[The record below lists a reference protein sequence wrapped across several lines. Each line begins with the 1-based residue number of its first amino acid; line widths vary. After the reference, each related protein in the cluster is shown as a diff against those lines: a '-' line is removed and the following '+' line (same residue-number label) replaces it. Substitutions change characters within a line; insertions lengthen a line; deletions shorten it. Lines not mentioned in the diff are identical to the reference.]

1 MHVEAETDFESL
13 VQAIQA
19 RKMVE
24 PAIFL
29 LEMCKPLVGCA
40 RELYRMG
47 DPLVQLL
54 FAPHVRPA
62 IERVLSSSDNVEHLI
77 TRLEGTRGTRT

>member
-13 VQAIQA
+13 VQAIRA
-19 RKMVE
+19 RKLVE
-24 PAIFL
+24 PAIFV

-54 FAPHVRPA
+54 FTPNLRPA
-62 IERVLSSSDNVEHLI
+62 IERILSSSDNVEHLI
-77 TRLEGTRGTRT
+77 RRLEDTRGLGA